1 MYLRHTV
8 LNRTKRSFYYQ
19 LTAYSRH
26 SSNKLRNVLRRT
38 SLKVFMFHNDFP
50 VQPCVCWS
58 RRSYKEELNIVW
70 LAVWI
75 RPSLANTRTEQE
87 RLICR
92 DNSKCKNLERSEL
105 PLLSHG
111 GTQNAT
117 FWCMLIIQTLFVWQI
132 VLARPDSAS
141 NTFVIGSFILLQARV
156 LACSERPICSD
167 NRS

>member
-58 RRSYKEELNIVW
+58 RRLYKEELNIIW
-70 LAVWI
+70 LAIWI

-105 PLLSHG
+105 PLLSHVEELECNVLMHVNYS
-111 GTQNAT
+111 NAFCLT
-117 FWCMLIIQTLFVWQI
+117 NCAGKTGQRFEHF
-132 VLARPDSAS
+132 RY
-141 NTFVIGSFILLQARV
+141 R
-156 LACSERPICSD
+156 
-167 NRS
+167 

>member
-8 LNRTKRSFYYQ
+8 LIRTKRSFYYQ

-26 SSNKLRNVLRRT
+26 SCNKLRNVLRRT

-105 PLLSHG
+105 PLLSH
-111 GTQNAT
+111 
-117 FWCMLIIQTLFVWQI
+117 VEDS
-132 VLARPDSAS
+132 DSAS

>member
-1 MYLRHTV
+1 M

-26 SSNKLRNVLRRT
+26 SCNKLRNVLRWT

-105 PLLSHG
+105 TLLSHVEESECNVLMHVNYS
-111 GTQNAT
+111 NAFCLT
-117 FWCMLIIQTLFVWQI
+117 NC
-132 VLARPDSAS
+132 AGKPDSAS